1 MTIRVLI
8 ADDHAVV
15 RSGLAMLINSQQDM
29 QVVGVAADGK
39 EAVEL
44 GVKLLPQVA
53 LMDLSMPPGEN
64 GLIATAKL
72 KELLPQIRVLILTM
86 HDDEE
91 YLFQSLKAGAVGYIL
106 KNAPDVDL
114 LKAIRTVH
122 QGESYLY
129 PSAAKSLIE
138 GFLRQG
144 NKSEEFES
152 LQLLTEREK
161 QTLRL
166 VAMGYAN
173 KEIAGQLCLSV
184 KTVEAYKARIME
196 KLHLKTRPEMVRYAM
211 KKRLLDLEG

>member
-64 GLIATAKL
+64 GLIATARL
-72 KELLPQIRVLILTM
+72 KELLPETRVLILTM

-144 NKSEEFES
+144 NKNEEFES

-173 KEIAGQLCLSV
+173 KEIARKLCLSV

-196 KLHLKTRPEMVRYAM
+196 KLHLKTRPDMVRYAM